1 VKSVHPFSHRPL
13 FRIELEM
20 VCDVD
25 AFYDQDP
32 AFFLNLPPR
41 FRDQVTFT
49 SRDVARFQRA
59 A

>member
-1 VKSVHPFSHRPL
+1 
-13 FRIELEM
+13 M

-32 AFFLNLPPR
+32 AFFLDLPPC
-41 FRDQVTFT
+41 FGDQVTFT